1 MHPYTEPLPASPEP
15 SSTVLA
21 EVEEARFDALE
32 ECGSPTVTHDGFLV
46 LEGIAAAPGELTYRR
61 ADGSTVVEYVSART
75 LEAAAP
81 QVARLPVTLRHPS
94 PVPVVTP
101 ENYASV
107 VRGDTVDASSLPD
120 GRTKVR
126 IVVRD
131 AETIKAIKA
140 PNGPRMLSL
149 GYMATVRPLTG
160 GAGGQ
165 YEQVSRRYNHIA
177 IVEQG
182 RAAGAHLRA
191 DAADAELV
199 QHRGV
204 VPPHQE
210 QKMDLKKV
218 KFPDGAELEL
228 EASAAALVEAQ
239 IARADSAQADVER
252 LYGEVAAVTK
262 QLDAVRADAAD
273 DKVSARVKSALDVI
287 QFAQANHVPVTDAKG
302 EVLSVD
308 DIKRSVVAK
317 SYRADSVDDELRAA
331 TGDRL
336 DGMYAAAKRLLVA
349 NPPRHSAYDAL
360 RAAEGANGAR
370 RADSVNVPGPNVPAV
385 VTLEALRQREAQIA
399 AGANLASS
407 TPN

>member
-1 MHPYTEPLPASPEP
+1 MHPYRDPLPSSPEP

-21 EVEEARFDALE
+21 GVEEARFDALE

-61 ADGSTVVEYVSART
+61 ADGSTVIEYVSART
-75 LEAAAP
+75 LEEAAP
-81 QVARLPVTLRHPS
+81 QVARLPVTLKHPS

-140 PNGPRMLSL
+140 PDGPRMLSL
-149 GYMATVRPLTG
+149 GYMATVRPLRG
-160 GAGGQ
+160 HGQ

-191 DAADAELV
+191 DATDAELV

-218 KFPDGAELEL
+218 KFPDGSELEL
-228 EASAAALVEAQ
+228 DASAAALVEAQ

-262 QLDAVRADAAD
+262 QLESVRADAAD
-273 DKVSARVKSALDVI
+273 DKVSARVKSALEVI

-360 RAAEGANGAR
+360 RAAEGANGSR
-370 RADSVNVPGPNVPAV
+370 RADSAGVATPNAPAV
-385 VTLEALRQREAQIA
+385 VTLEALRQRETQIA
-399 AGANLASS
+399 AAANLASS